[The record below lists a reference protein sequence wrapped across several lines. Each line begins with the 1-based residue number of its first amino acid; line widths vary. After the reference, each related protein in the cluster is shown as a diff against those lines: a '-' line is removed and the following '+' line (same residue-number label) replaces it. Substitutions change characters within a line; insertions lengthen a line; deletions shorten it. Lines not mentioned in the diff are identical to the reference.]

1 MKFMKL
7 GSRPDTFY
15 TADSLRSVSSEV
27 SSDLIIQVRGSR
39 YLLHKFPLFSKCLR
53 LQRQCSESPETPQ
66 YHRVQL
72 HDFPGGVEAFELCAK
87 FCYGI
92 TITLSAYN
100 IVAARCAAEY
110 LQMTEDVEKGNLIY
124 KLEVFFNSCI
134 LHGWRDSIV
143 TLQTTK
149 AFPLLSEDLGITSR
163 CIEAIAS
170 KVLTHP
176 SKVSLSHSYSRRGR
190 DDISCNGT
198 ESQRHKPAS
207 SKGWWAEDMAELG
220 IDLYWRTMIAI
231 KSGGKIPSNLIG
243 DALKIYASRWLPNI
257 SRNGNI
263 NNPEASDSDS
273 DSANEGTSKH
283 RLLLESII
291 SLLPAEK
298 GAVSCG
304 FLLKLLKAANILNA
318 SSSSKTELARRIGLQ
333 LEEATVSDLLI
344 PSSSHSN
351 DNLYDVDIV
360 MTILEQFM
368 SQGQSPPTSPPRS
381 KLGFERRRSRSA
393 ENIDFELQESRR
405 SSSASHGSKLKVAKL
420 VDGYLQEIA
429 RDMNLPL
436 SKFITIAE
444 AIPDFARLDHDD
456 LYRAIDIYL
465 KTHLGLSKSE
475 RKRLCRILDCKKL
488 SVEACMHAARNE
500 LLPLRVVVQVLFFE
514 QARAAMAGGKVT
526 ELPSNIKALLVGHNI
541 DPSRPPT
548 ALSTSSTIAAEDQ
561 WSISGL
567 KSPKS
572 RLSTLR
578 MKLAEDDLD
587 ENDLNPDAV
596 GRASK
601 FKAFCAL
608 PTRPKK
614 MFSKLLSINRN
625 GSEKN

>member
-15 TADSLRSVSSEV
+15 TSEAVRSISSEV
-27 SSDLIIQVRGSR
+27 SSDLIIQVKGTR
-39 YLLHKFPLFSKCLR
+39 YLLHKFPLLSKCLR
-53 LQRQCSESPETPQ
+53 LQRLCSESPESSQ
-66 YHRVQL
+66 HQIVQL
-72 HDFPGGVEAFELCAK
+72 PDFPGGVDAFELCAK

-124 KLEVFFNSCI
+124 KIEVFFNSCI

-143 TLQTTK
+143 TLQSTK
-149 AFPLLSEDLGITSR
+149 AFPLWSEDLGITSR

-176 SKVSLSHSYSRRGR
+176 SK
-190 DDISCNGT
+190 
-198 ESQRHKPAS
+198 SQRHKAS
-207 SKGWWAEDMAELG
+207 TKGWWAEDMAELG

-231 KSGGKIPSNLIG
+231 KSGGKIPSNLVG
-243 DALKIYASRWLPNI
+243 EALKIYASRWLPNI
-257 SRNGNI
+257 SRNGRI
-263 NNPEASDSDS
+263 NNHEASDSDS
-273 DSANEGTSKH
+273 DSATEVTSKH

-298 GAVSCG
+298 GSVSCS

-318 SSSSKTELARRIGLQ
+318 SSSSKMELARRVALQ

-344 PSSSHSN
+344 PCLSYTS
-351 DNLYDVDIV
+351 DTLYDVDIV

-368 SQGQSPPTSPPRS
+368 LQGQSPPTSPPRS

-393 ENIDFELQESRR
+393 ENINFELQESRR

-429 RDMNLPL
+429 KDVNLPL

-444 AIPDFARLDHDD
+444 SVPEFSRLDHDD

-465 KTHLGLSKSE
+465 KAHPDLNKCE

-488 SVEACMHAARNE
+488 SMEACMHAARNE

-514 QARAAMAGGKVT
+514 QARATMAGGKMT
-526 ELPSNIKALLVGHNI
+526 ELPSNIKALLAGHGI
-541 DPSRPPT
+541 DPSRPPPP
-548 ALSTSSTIAAEDQ
+548 LSTTSTIPGDDQ
-561 WSISGL
+561 WSIPGL

-572 RLSTLR
+572 KLSTLR
-578 MKLAEDDLD
+578 MKLAEDDELD
-587 ENDLNPDAV
+587 ENDLHPDGM
-596 GRASK
+596 GRTSK

-608 PTRPKK
+608 PARPKK
-614 MFSKLLSINRN
+614 MFSKLLSINRSS
-625 GSEKN
+625 SEKN